1 MDRRFLVIHAVTVH
15 KINQA
20 KYCLYAISLLE
31 TIQQRNDEFL
41 LVGVVAQGIFNE
53 DHDEMVIVRDIELY
67 SLCEHHLVP
76 FQGRVSVGYLP
87 HGKVLGLS
95 KIAR

>member
-1 MDRRFLVIHAVTVH
+1 MEPCDDI
-15 KINQA
+15 
-20 KYCLYAISLLE
+20 ISL
-31 TIQQRNDEFL
+31 IIL
-41 LVGVVAQGIFNE
+41 LCLVSEIFSLHILLIGVVSQGIFNE

-87 HGKVLGLS
+87 RGKVLGLS